1 MLDEELKPQTRELR
15 LKHAFYFTVYMSWF
29 AGVILF
35 IMYRLG
41 SDEIGEM
48 EKIAQ
53 ERYASTGL

>member
-1 MLDEELKPQTRELR
+1 
-15 LKHAFYFTVYMSWF
+15 MSWF

-53 ERYASTGL
+53 ERYISILNNRIRLREQLKRENR

>member
-1 MLDEELKPQTRELR
+1 M
-15 LKHAFYFTVYMSWF
+15 KHAFYFTVYMSWF